1 MKDEHPVVPD
11 FFSRSSVFHALSRM
25 ATVSEGKSSHRVWV
39 LSVCVG
45 HITERSS
52 SSAFYWHSKD
62 KIVALH
68 TAP

>member
-39 LSVCVG
+39 LSVCAG

-52 SSAFYWHSKD
+52 SSAFY
-62 KIVALH
+62 
-68 TAP
+68 